1 MNGKKTIRQ
10 KLLTVSLAL
19 ACLPGTALAASFPA
33 TDPAIH
39 YEGRWQENGGC
50 YEAAQGAVYLEAAF
64 RGTHVAANLQDH
76 ENRWLV
82 SIDGGPPRKVR
93 AAADGPTV
101 LADGLP
107 AGRHT
112 LRLERATEGSYG
124 VSHFR
129 GLEADSLEAP
139 ARQAERLRLEFVGD
153 SITAGFRNDG
163 VKRGHNDAAI
173 EDGSMAFAP
182 QLARLLGADY
192 SIVAKSGEGVV
203 HNWGA
208 PWPDRGLHT
217 EERYRWTLYGAHKT
231 PGNTIWQSEKLPV
244 SAVILALGTNDF
256 SDKERRPYHEEY
268 VQAWTSLMR
277 RVHAMNPEAPI
288 ICLEPLPAAVSPLAG
303 LWIEEACQRA
313 ARGHPRSLHRAQRGR
328 PAARPRGLHR
338 RRHAPDEV
346 RLSPPRPIPR
356 SAPRPLPAPSLT
368 GPGHRRVPAP
378 DPRAVVHETYYLD
391 NGQPFHST

>member
-1 MNGKKTIRQ
+1 MRMNGKKTIRQ

-33 TDPAIH
+33 TAPAIH

-50 YEAAQGAVYLEAAF
+50 YEAAQGAVYLETDFTGTRIAAD
-64 RGTHVAANLQDH
+64 LQDH

-82 SIDGGPPRKVR
+82 SIDGGPSRKVR

-101 LADGLP
+101 LAEGLTN
-107 AGRHT
+107 GRHT

-124 VSHFR
+124 ISHFR

-163 VKRGHNDAAI
+163 IKHGHNDAAI

-192 SIVAKSGEGVV
+192 SVVAKSGEGVV

-303 LWIEEACQRA
+303 LWIEEACE
-313 ARGHPRSLHRAQRGR
+313 RAQREGI
-328 PAARPRGLHR
+328 PAHYIALNEDGPLLAPGDFVGDGTHPTKSGSARLARYL
-338 RRHAPDEV
+338 
-346 RLSPPRPIPR
+346 
-356 SAPRPLPAPSLT
+356 APRLAPFLP
-368 GPGHRRVPAP
+368 H
-378 DPRAVVHETYYLD
+378 H
-391 NGQPFHST
+391 

>member
-33 TDPAIH
+33 TAPAIH

-50 YEAAQGAVYLEAAF
+50 YEAAQGAVYLETDFTGTRIAAD
-64 RGTHVAANLQDH
+64 LQDH

-82 SIDGGPPRKVR
+82 SIDGGPSRKVR

-101 LADGLP
+101 LAEGLTN
-107 AGRHT
+107 GRHT

-124 VSHFR
+124 ISHFR

-163 VKRGHNDAAI
+163 KKHGHNDAAI

-192 SIVAKSGEGVV
+192 SVVAKSGEGVV

-268 VQAWTSLMR
+268 VQAWTGLIR
-277 RVHAMNPEAPI
+277 QVHAMNPA
-288 ICLEPLPAAVSPLAG
+288 
-303 LWIEEACQRA
+303 
-313 ARGHPRSLHRAQRGR
+313 
-328 PAARPRGLHR
+328 
-338 RRHAPDEV
+338 
-346 RLSPPRPIPR
+346 
-356 SAPRPLPAPSLT
+356 APSHKSDERSGLLVSCLFIYLT
-368 GPGHRRVPAP
+368 
-378 DPRAVVHETYYLD
+378 
-391 NGQPFHST
+391 